1 MLRRLFNNGPIQSI
15 TAAASVVAVASL
27 TSRFLGIFRDR
38 VLAGEFGASET
49 LDIYYAAFRL
59 PDFLYTFLIL
69 GALSAG
75 FIPLLA
81 AHHAKKEDKEA
92 WEFTNLVLT
101 VGLIII
107 VPLILLLMVTAPW
120 IIKWLVVPGFSAE
133 NQALTVELS
142 RIMFLSPF
150 FLGLSGILSG
160 VLQSF
165 KRFFIYS
172 LAPIF
177 YNIGI
182 IVGALYLVPIFGI
195 NGLAWG
201 VVLGAFLHF
210 IIQFPAVTTLG
221 WKMRLLIDF
230 GDKRLREL
238 FRLMVPR
245 TMTLLITQS
254 NLVVITI
261 IASHLSEGSITVF
274 NLANNLQSFPIGI
287 IGISFAVAAF
297 PTLSQYAAEKKH
309 EKFVESFT
317 KSVAEVL
324 YFIVPIT
331 ILVFGLRAQIVR
343 VILGSGVFGWEATQN
358 TLTALGFFSLSLFA
372 QSLIPLFTRAFFAN
386 KNSSYPFGA
395 SVFGFVANIAFSYYF
410 ALVQGMGVVGLALAF
425 SIASIIHLSALWI
438 GLRYKFGSLRDRE
451 MIHVTLQIL
460 LGALAMIPVMQ
471 FTKELTAAIIP
482 LSTFLGVV
490 FQTILTGGVAMVVY
504 IAVEWLVGSEQ
515 QRVLLEACRRRMA
528 KTGALGDVGQGREV

>member
-1 MLRRLFNNGPIQSI
+1 MLRRLFSNGPIQSI

-81 AHHAKKEDKEA
+81 AHHAKHQEKEA
-92 WEFTNLVLT
+92 WDFTNLVLT
-101 VGLIII
+101 TGLLVI
-107 VPLILLLMVTAPW
+107 VPLILLLMLSAPY
-120 IIKWLVVPGFSAE
+120 IIKWLIVPGFSAE
-133 NQALTVELS
+133 DQAVTVELS

-177 YNIGI
+177 YNVGI
-182 IVGALYLVPIFGI
+182 IIGALYFVPKLGI

-210 IIQFPAVTTLG
+210 AIQLPAVVSLG
-221 WKMRLLIDF
+221 WRMKLFLRF
-230 GDKRLREL
+230 TDKRLHEL
-238 FRLMVPR
+238 FKLMVPR
-245 TMTLLITQS
+245 TLTLLVTQA
-254 NLVVITI
+254 NLIIITI
-261 IASHLSEGSITVF
+261 VASHLSEGSITVF

-297 PTLSQYAAEKKH
+297 PTLSQYVAEKKH
-309 EKFVESFT
+309 DKFIESFT
-317 KSVAEVL
+317 KSMAEVL
-324 YFIVPIT
+324 YFIIPIT
-331 ILVFGLRAQIVR
+331 ILIFGLRAQIVR
-343 VILGSGVFGWEATQN
+343 VILGTGVFGWEATQT

-372 QSLIPLFTRAFFAN
+372 QSLIPLFTRAFFAQ
-386 KNSSYPFGA
+386 KDSAYPFAA
-395 SVFGFVANIAFSYYF
+395 SIIGLLTNLGLSYYF
-410 ALVQGMGVVGLALAF
+410 ALEQHMGVAGLALAF
-425 SIASIIHLSALWI
+425 SVASIVQLFALWF
-438 GLRYKFGSLRDRE
+438 GLRLR
-451 MIHVTLQIL
+451 
-460 LGALAMIPVMQ
+460 LGN
-471 FTKELTAAIIP
+471 
-482 LSTFLGVV
+482 LSD
-490 FQTILTGGVAMVVY
+490 
-504 IAVEWLVGSEQ
+504 W
-515 QRVLLEACRRRMA
+515 
-528 KTGALGDVGQGREV
+528 